1 MAWDARMNFILFNG
15 PPRSGKDTAAKIAL
29 DYVHKT
35 HGAYWE
41 KFSYPLKRGFAGIV
55 DHSIDDE
62 GNVDTFEKIKEDI
75 IPFLGVSYRQFQ
87 IDMSE
92 KFMKPLYGNNIF
104 GRLLLQRCHE
114 IASMSSYPPVFIVSD
129 CGFQIECD
137 VLKDHN
143 ILFFNMIRPN
153 TSYTGDSRE
162 EVVPNINWTRYR
174 ILNDGPVNHLQ
185 TVIESRVKEWLK

>member
-1 MAWDARMNFILFNG
+1 MNFILFNG

-35 HGAYWE
+35 RGAYWE

-62 GNVDTFEKIKEDI
+62 GNVDTFERIKENI
-75 IPFLGVSYRQFQ
+75 ISFLGVSYRQFQ

-92 KFMKPLYGNNIF
+92 KFMKPLYGNDIL

-114 IASMSSYPPVFIVSD
+114 IASMSNYPPVFIVSD
-129 CGFQIECD
+129 CGFQVECD

-143 ILFFNMIRPN
+143 VLLVRMVREDCTFK
-153 TSYTGDSRE
+153 GDSRQY
-162 EVVPNINWTRYR
+162 VQS
-174 ILNDGPVNHLQ
+174 HLQ
-185 TVIESRVKEWLK
+185 WMHMNISNDDSIQELTNKIQNLVSVWLEM